1 MGMFRR
7 YADTLRIKKLKK
19 ALERTAFAS
28 LIADICISAI
38 TLISLKVGKS
48 YTVGILFVFNY
59 ILTVIVAVSLVL
71 MAYILILSHGNKIS
85 KIISLFR
92 FRWAR

>member
-1 MGMFRR
+1 MAKPNRHLYKIG
-7 YADTLRIKKLKK
+7 KLKK

-48 YTVGILFVFNY
+48 YTIGILFIFNY
-59 ILTVIVAVSLVL
+59 ILAVIVAVSLIL
-71 MAYILILSHGNKIS
+71 MAYILLLSHTHKIS
-85 KIISLFR
+85 KIIRLFK
-92 FRWAR
+92 FKQN